1 MFLLKLDDKTTLTTL
16 GRTDNVGVPPMVAET
31 DAEVSGLEPILD
43 VAKQYALSFI
53 DTTQEAPT
61 PDWDAV
67 LAEVQTGLGY
77 KGTVTR
83 TIEDP
88 SLGDKTY
95 VFTLVEDGDSIQVS
109 RENSTENA
117 MTLYLSGATGYIY
130 GGDTLVGTAHL
141 GNSQDGLQLSLVD
154 GSVQTYPNANPD
166 PMAGLQDFLDFL
178 QVLIPPAEETAAP

>member
-1 MFLLKLDDKTTLTTL
+1 M
-16 GRTDNVGVPPMVAET
+16 
-31 DAEVSGLEPILD
+31 
-43 VAKQYALSFI
+43 
-53 DTTQEAPT
+53 
-61 PDWDAV
+61 
-67 LAEVQTGLGY
+67 
-77 KGTVTR
+77 TR
-83 TIEDP
+83 TIEE
-88 SLGDKTY
+88 SSGDKTY
-95 VFTLVEDGDSIQVS
+95 VFTLEENGDSIQVS

-154 GSVQTYPNANPD
+154 GSIQTYPNANPD